1 MKLKKEKVLLI
12 GTSFSAVPLLHYLKS
27 LDYIVAV
34 CGGFKDDPCHK
45 YANESFFID
54 YSKRDELLQ
63 LCESEEFDY
72 LVPSCNDYSYNS
84 ASYVATKLNKF
95 YGFDKFEITNILH
108 TKNGFRKFTIDNN
121 LSVPQAIKY
130 TIDLNLDILT
140 LNYPLLVKPD
150 DCFSG
155 KGITKVTENSELKN
169 AVEIARKNSKNNEV
183 IIEEFV
189 EGSLYSHSA
198 FIQDGKILIDFFV
211 DEFCTVYPYQV
222 DSSSISYNLNE
233 EVKNRIRTDIQKL
246 ITHLNI
252 SDGLLHTQ
260 FISDNT
266 KFWLIETM
274 RRCPGDLYGSL
285 IKKSMNFN
293 YSEFYCN
300 PFLNKKSTLDRFK
313 TDTKYIARHTVSAG
327 RDLIF
332 KSLKYDLES
341 KKLDFYPLK
350 ESGQIL
356 KQAPYDKV
364 GLVFYEFDTKEDLI
378 KNTINMKDFFIVD
391 NYDGIVNER

>member
-1 MKLKKEKVLLI
+1 MKKEKVLLV

-34 CGGFKDDPCHK
+34 CGGLKDDPCHR
-45 YANESFFID
+45 YADESFYID
-54 YSKRDELLQ
+54 YSNKDQLLQ
-63 LCESEEFDY
+63 LCENEKFDY
-72 LVPSCNDYSYNS
+72 LVPSCNDFSYNS

-95 YGFDKFEITNILH
+95 YGFDKFENTNILH

-130 TIDLNLDILT
+130 SIDLNLDILT
-140 LNYPLLVKPD
+140 LNYPVLVKPD
-150 DCFSG
+150 DSFSG
-155 KGITKVTENSELKN
+155 KGVTKVTENTELKN
-169 AVEIARKNSKNNEV
+169 AVEIAKQNSKNNDV

-189 EGSLYSHSA
+189 EGNLYSHSA
-198 FIQDGKILIDFFV
+198 FIQEGKILIDFFV

-222 DSSSISYNLNE
+222 DSSCISYNLNK
-233 EVKNRIRTDIQKL
+233 EVENRIRTDIKKL
-246 ITHLNI
+246 ITLLNI

-260 FISDNT
+260 FISDNN

-285 IKKSMNFN
+285 IDKSINFN
-293 YSEFYCN
+293 YTKFYCN
-300 PFLNKKSTLDRFK
+300 PFLNKKNILDEFK
-313 TDTKYIARHTVSAG
+313 INTKYVSRHTISTSK
-327 RDLIF
+327 DMIF
-332 KSLKYDLES
+332 KSIKYNLES

-356 KQAPYDKV
+356 KQAPYDKA
-364 GLVFYEFDTKEDLI
+364 GLVFYEFDTKEALI
-378 KNTINMKDFFIVD
+378 RNTINMK
-391 NYDGIVNER
+391 NYFDIHSYEGISNE